1 MSATPLSAG
10 IGRAVDNIMG
20 VAGQAAGV
28 MKEIGDMGT
37 QIGMITQMVNVVRK
51 GGNPMQLITS
61 FASQNPKAQMMLGN
75 MQGKSDTEMKQYAEN
90 MARSYGT
97 NVETVLNQLGLQ
109 MPK

>member
-10 IGRAVDNIMG
+10 LGRAVDNIMG
-20 VAGQAAGV
+20 MAGQAAGV

-61 FASQNPKAQMMLGN
+61 FASQNPQAQQMRGN
-75 MQGKSDTEMKQYAEN
+75 LQGKSDAELKQYAEN

-97 NVETVLNQLGLQ
+97 DLDTVFKQLGMQ

>member
-1 MSATPLSAG
+1 MSGLFG
-10 IGRAVDNIMG
+10 NLGGMVDRITGM
-20 VAGQAAGV
+20 AGQAAGM

-37 QIGMITQMVNVVRK
+37 QLGMITQMVNVVRK

-61 FASQNPKAQMMLGN
+61 FASQNPKAQQMLGN
-75 MQGKSDTEMKQYAEN
+75 MQGKSDAEMRQYAEN

-97 NVETVLNQLGLQ
+97 DLETVFRQLGIQ